1 MLLLPSLA
9 HILKALDRGDQALG
23 KRECL
28 EFGPEVRTY
37 QDYISLIHGK
47 SFDVLFLYN
56 FV

>member
-9 HILKALDRGDQALG
+9 HILKALDQGDQALG

-28 EFGPEVRTY
+28 DQRCAHIKITF
-37 QDYISLIHGK
+37 LIHGN
-47 SFDVLFLYN
+47 SFDVLLLYN